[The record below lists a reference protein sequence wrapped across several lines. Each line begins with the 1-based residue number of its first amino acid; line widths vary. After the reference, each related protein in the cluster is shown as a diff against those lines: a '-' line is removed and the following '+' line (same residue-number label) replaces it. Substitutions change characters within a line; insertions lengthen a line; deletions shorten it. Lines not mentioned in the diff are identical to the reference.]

1 MSQPAPQLILA
12 SRSPRRAELLDRLQL
27 VFSIR
32 PVDCDESARP
42 DETADMLVRRLAAA
56 KATLAARAGDSELPV
71 LGADTI
77 VVVDE
82 VVLGKPADREAG
94 LAMLRLLSGREHV
107 VMTAVAVSALHGT
120 DRTVDVAVSSSRV
133 WFGDFDDAQL
143 QRYWATGEGRDK
155 AGGYGIQ
162 GIGGILVRRIEGSHS
177 GIMGLPL
184 FETEALLRAAGVDT
198 WHHRGV

>member
-1 MSQPAPQLILA
+1 MSQSAPQLILA

-27 VFSIR
+27 AFSVR
-32 PVDCDESARP
+32 PVDCDESALP
-42 DETADMLVRRLAAA
+42 DETPDLLVRRLAAA
-56 KATLAARAGDSELPV
+56 KATLAARAGDAELPV

-77 VVVDE
+77 VVVDD

-107 VMTAVAVSALHGT
+107 VMTAVAVSALRGT
-120 DRTVDVAVSSSRV
+120 NRTVDIAVSRSRV
-133 WFGDFDDAQL
+133 WFGDFDDARL

>member
-1 MSQPAPQLILA
+1 
-12 SRSPRRAELLDRLQL
+12 
-27 VFSIR
+27 
-32 PVDCDESARP
+32 
-42 DETADMLVRRLAAA
+42 MLVRRLAAA
-56 KATLAARAGDSELPV
+56 KAALAARAGDSELPV
-71 LGADTI
+71 LGADTV
-77 VVVDE
+77 VVVDD

-107 VMTAVAVSALHGT
+107 VLTAVAVSALRGAN
-120 DRTVDVAVSSSRV
+120 RTLDVEVSSSRV

>member
-27 VFSIR
+27 AFSVR

-42 DETADMLVRRLAAA
+42 DETPDMLVRRLAAA
-56 KATLAARAGDSELPV
+56 KAALAARAGDSELPV
-71 LGADTI
+71 LGADTV
-77 VVVDE
+77 VVVDD

-107 VMTAVAVSALHGT
+107 VLTAVAVSALRGAN
-120 DRTVDVAVSSSRV
+120 RKLDVEVSSSRV

>member
-27 VFSIR
+27 VFSVR

-42 DETADMLVRRLAAA
+42 DETPDMLVRRLAAA
-56 KATLAARAGDSELPV
+56 KAALAARAGDSELPV
-71 LGADTI
+71 LGADTV
-77 VVVDE
+77 VVVDD
-82 VVLGKPADREAG
+82 VVLGKPADPEAG

-107 VMTAVAVSALHGT
+107 VMTAVAVSALQGAT
-120 DRTVDVAVSSSRV
+120 RTLDVEVSSSRV